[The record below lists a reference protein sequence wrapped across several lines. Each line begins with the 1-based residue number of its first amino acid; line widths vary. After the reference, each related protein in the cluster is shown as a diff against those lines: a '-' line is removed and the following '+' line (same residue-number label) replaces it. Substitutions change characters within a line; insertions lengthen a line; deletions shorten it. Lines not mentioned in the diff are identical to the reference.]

1 MRVTLDVVFFV
12 RNIGLRKNRN
22 WSEYKKIKKNY
33 LSNILKSD
41 DL

>member
-1 MRVTLDVVFFV
+1 MRVTLDVLLFV
-12 RNIGLRKNRN
+12 RNIGLGRNRN

-33 LSNILKSD
+33 LNNILRSD